1 MASDAQ
7 QPGKVPRVGVLRFG
21 SPPPADRFAE
31 PFRQGLREL
40 GYIEGQTI
48 IVEYRWAGTS
58 DRAAELAAEL
68 VRLKV
73 DVIVA
78 FVTPAA
84 YAAKNATRAIPI
96 VVSAADPVGTG
107 LVASLARP
115 GGNIT
120 GVSLMLPDLAGKRL
134 ELIREAL
141 PGVARVAFLA
151 HGAGPAAP
159 LFIRETQVAAQKL
172 GVRIQPVI
180 VEGPEEF
187 EGAFSAMR
195 REQAGAL
202 IVQPIF
208 TEHRQR
214 IVALAAKNRLPT
226 ISDPREFADAGGLM
240 SYGPNLREIY
250 RRAATYVDKILK
262 GTKPADLP
270 VDQPTRFEMVI
281 NMKTA
286 KALGLTFPP
295 SILIRA
301 DQVIQ

>member
-1 MASDAQ
+1 
-7 QPGKVPRVGVLRFG
+7 
-21 SPPPADRFAE
+21 
-31 PFRQGLREL
+31 
-40 GYIEGQTI
+40 
-48 IVEYRWAGTS
+48 
-58 DRAAELAAEL
+58 
-68 VRLKV
+68 
-73 DVIVA
+73 
-78 FVTPAA
+78 
-84 YAAKNATRAIPI
+84 
-96 VVSAADPVGTG
+96 VGTG